1 MQIIAHRGA
10 SGEYPENTLLAFRQA
25 LAQGADAIELDVFAV
40 EGELIVIHDPHLQR
54 TTNGRGSIYQ
64 HSLAQL
70 ATIDAGAGEPIP
82 LLWQVLQLV
91 QGRCWLNIELKG
103 PDTLE
108 PLLKL
113 LQRAER
119 ELNYDLNSLLI
130 SSFNHKLLAAIKAVR
145 PELRTGALTASLP
158 TDNCAFAVQL
168 QAYSVHCDAGFIDE
182 ALVADAKARQLQL
195 YVYTVDEADDLARLK
210 ALGVDGVFTNYPA
223 RSRKLL
229 T

>member
-91 QGRCWLNIELKG
+91 QGHCWLNIELKG

-130 SSFNHKLLAAIKAVR
+130 SSFNHKLLAAIKAAR
-145 PELRTGALTASLP
+145 PELKTGALTASLP
-158 TDNCAFAVQL
+158 TDNCAFAAQL

-182 ALVADAKARQLQL
+182 TLVADAKARQLQL